1 MEADADE
8 RILRR
13 IVRDVEER
21 GRDLKGII
29 TQYLTTVK
37 PMHYIYVEPT
47 RALADIVINSGKND
61 VAFDL
66 FVSKIGQLLE
76 SAGNKI

>member
-1 MEADADE
+1 
-8 RILRR
+8 
-13 IVRDVEER
+13 
-21 GRDLKGII
+21 
-29 TQYLTTVK
+29 
-37 PMHYIYVEPT
+37 MHYMRRRAHE
-47 RALADIVINSGKND
+47 ALADIVINSGKND